1 MMERGQDKELA
12 ILTDPAGKSS
22 MSKAAHLHQEATPAA
37 RYYAFSR
44 FLRERFGRK
53 VFRVTIDAGF
63 TCPNVDGSVAF
74 GGCVYCDN
82 RSFSPNRRLPRASV
96 REQVSRGI
104 GILQRR
110 YRADR
115 FLAYFQAATNTYAPL
130 EKLRR
135 LYDEALE
142 NPQVVGLAIGTRP
155 DCVPDPILDLIQDY
169 ARDRY
174 VCLELGL
181 QTIHDRSLDWMNRGH
196 HFDVFVDAVRRCQ
209 DRGFDLCAHVILG
222 LPGETHDDMLAT
234 AEALA
239 ALPVQAVKVHNL
251 HVVRDTP
258 LADMYAKG
266 EARLLE
272 RDEYVQVVC
281 DFLERLPPGMVIQ
294 RLSGDA
300 PPDYLIAPKWC
311 LDKPA
316 LLSAIRAELERRD
329 SWQGFRYSAPQ
340 SKGIE
345 PLATDSRRA
354 LPIVPAGSDS
364 SSATAAPGAMLS
376 RPNQ

>member
-1 MMERGQDKELA
+1 
-12 ILTDPAGKSS
+12 
-22 MSKAAHLHQEATPAA
+22 
-37 RYYAFSR
+37 
-44 FLRERFGRK
+44 
-53 VFRVTIDAGF
+53 
-63 TCPNVDGSVAF
+63 
-74 GGCVYCDN
+74 
-82 RSFSPNRRLPRASV
+82 
-96 REQVSRGI
+96 
-104 GILQRR
+104 
-110 YRADR
+110 
-115 FLAYFQAATNTYAPL
+115 L

-239 ALPVQAVKVHNL
+239 ALPVQAVKIHNL

-266 EARLLE
+266 QARLLE

-300 PPDYLIAPKWC
+300 PPDYLVAPKWC

-316 LLSAIRAELERRD
+316 LLSAIRTELERRD
-329 SWQGFRYSAPQ
+329 SCQGFRYSPPD
-340 SKGIE
+340 SSGIE
-345 PLATDSRRA
+345 PLATASRRP
-354 LPIVPAGSDS
+354 LPLVPAGSDLS
-364 SSATAAPGAMLS
+364 GATAAPGAMLS
-376 RPNQ
+376 RPKL